1 MTNKNRSIIWTKYN
15 DDEFKIIVSE
25 CNTYTQLHNMVGTSI
40 KGGNNITMKR
50 RISELGILTDHFQ
63 RYANKIQTRIHIS
76 DILVENSSYN
86 RTFLKKRLIEEKL
99 LFNRCCLCGLES
111 TWNSKPIVLQLDHIN
126 GIHNDNRI
134 DNLRILCPNC
144 HSQTHT
150 YAGRANKKVKQ
161 PKIIKHPVK
170 IIKQHTMCVC
180 GNVKSKYSVKCIE
193 CQHIKRRTQ
202 DRPSVDELINDIK
215 QSSYLLV
222 SKKYGVS
229 DNAIRKW
236 VKSYGFNPKTLTPL

>member
-1 MTNKNRSIIWTKYN
+1 
-15 DDEFKIIVSE
+15 
-25 CNTYTQLHNMVGTSI
+25 
-40 KGGNNITMKR
+40 
-50 RISELGILTDHFQ
+50 
-63 RYANKIQTRIHIS
+63 
-76 DILVENSSYN
+76 
-86 RTFLKKRLIEEKL
+86 
-99 LFNRCCLCGLES
+99 
-111 TWNSKPIVLQLDHIN
+111 
-126 GIHNDNRI
+126 
-134 DNLRILCPNC
+134 
-144 HSQTHT
+144 
-150 YAGRANKKVKQ
+150 
-161 PKIIKHPVK
+161 
-170 IIKQHTMCVC
+170 MCVC